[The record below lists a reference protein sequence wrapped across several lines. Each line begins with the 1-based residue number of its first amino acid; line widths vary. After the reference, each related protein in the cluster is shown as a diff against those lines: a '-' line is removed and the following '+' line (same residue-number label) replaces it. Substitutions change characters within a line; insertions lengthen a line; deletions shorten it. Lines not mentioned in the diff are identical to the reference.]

1 MIQTG
6 FAIGSFAALQE
17 TSRIINYTITCLH
30 AFNKTKRIFTLD
42 EDILNKYLKLVLIYN
57 KLSST

>member
-1 MIQTG
+1 MYV
-6 FAIGSFAALQE
+6 F
-17 TSRIINYTITCLH
+17 CV
-30 AFNKTKRIFTLD
+30 FNKTKRIFTLD